1 MKTFLIDDDYLS
13 NYITEKVLT
22 NGGFSDNIT
31 CFLSAEEA
39 LSTLKQGM
47 PENVPDVIFLDLNMP
62 GMNGWGFLEALEP
75 YKSELADKCHIYI
88 LTSSLILA
96 DTDRAKDYELV
107 SGLIHKPLD
116 REYVQVILS
125 ELQA

>member
-1 MKTFLIDDDYLS
+1 MKTYLIDDDYLS

-22 NGGFSDNIT
+22 HEKFSDNIV

-39 LSTLKQGM
+39 LSVLKQDM
-47 PENVPDVIFLDLNMP
+47 PDDVPGVMFLDLNMP
-62 GMNGWGFLEALEP
+62 VMNGWDFLDALEP
-75 YKSELADKCHIYI
+75 YKEELAGKCRIYI
-88 LTSSLILA
+88 LTSSLILS

-116 REYVQVILS
+116 REEVRAILA
-125 ELQA
+125 ELHA